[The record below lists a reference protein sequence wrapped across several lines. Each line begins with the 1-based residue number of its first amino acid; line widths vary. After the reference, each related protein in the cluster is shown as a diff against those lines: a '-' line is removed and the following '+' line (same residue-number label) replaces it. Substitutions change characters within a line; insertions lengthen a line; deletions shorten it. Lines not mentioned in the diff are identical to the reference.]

1 MTFIR
6 RGKMALLPWFVL
18 VLQGIVVI
26 ASLLG
31 YGIFS
36 SRPELLGQLGPGG
49 VAFYAWAF
57 QGFAVLNMLLGGL
70 AVVLE
75 TTQRNRPRVLFL
87 SFGAVYCVSLASELL
102 GTTYGLPFGP
112 YEYTALLGPK
122 WVDKVPLLIP
132 LSWFTMA
139 WPAWILARHKTQ
151 GLRAVLVGSALLVA
165 WDLVLDPAMSSI
177 TSYWIWGETGAYYGM
192 PWSNLFGWGVTGIV
206 LLGILAKTAPHP
218 SGSAGFALNVYAVNL
233 ALPFGFCILHG
244 YWIAVAAG
252 VASGL
257 AALILV
263 VMRRALDA
271 PDPIDSC
278 SPARPSGQIARLAKA
293 GHK

>member
-1 MTFIR
+1 VIFQKGEENMS
-6 RGKMALLPWFVL
+6 LLPWFVL
-18 VLQGIVVI
+18 ALQGVVVI

-36 SRPELLGQLGPGG
+36 SRPELLGRLGPQG

-57 QGFAVLNMLLGGL
+57 QGFAVINMILGGL

-75 TTQRNRPRVLFL
+75 TAQRNMLRTLLL
-87 SFGAVYCVSLASELL
+87 SFGAVYFVSLASELL

-112 YEYTALLGPK
+112 YEYTSLLGPK
-122 WVDKVPLLIP
+122 WFDKVPLLIP

-192 PWSNLFGWGVTGIV
+192 PWSNLFGWGVTGLV
-206 LLGILAKTAPHP
+206 LLGILCKAAPNP
-218 SGSAGFALNVYAVNL
+218 AGSPGFALSVYALNL
-233 ALPFGFCILHG
+233 ALPFGFCILRG

-252 VASGL
+252 IASAV
-257 AALILV
+257 AALVLV
-263 VMRRALDA
+263 LLRRAHDA
-271 PDPIDSC
+271 GATGSC
-278 SPARPSGQIARLAKA
+278 SPAESTGHIAPLAKA
-293 GHK
+293 RHE

>member
-1 MTFIR
+1 
-6 RGKMALLPWFVL
+6 MALLPWFVL
-18 VLQGIVVI
+18 ALQGVVVI

-31 YGIFS
+31 YGIFA
-36 SRPELLGQLGPGG
+36 SRPEMLGGLGPQG

-70 AVVLE
+70 AMVLE
-75 TTQRNRPRVLFL
+75 TAQRNTLRVLFL

-122 WVDKVPLLIP
+122 WFDKVPLLIP

-151 GLRAVLVGSALLVA
+151 GLRAVLVASALLVA

-177 TSYWIWGETGAYYGM
+177 TNYWIWGETGTYYGM
-192 PWSNLFGWGVTGIV
+192 PWSNLFGWGLTGLV
-206 LLGILAKTAPHP
+206 LLAILSKAAPNP
-218 SGSAGFALNVYAVNL
+218 AGSPGFALSVYALNL
-233 ALPFGFCILHG
+233 ALPFGFCILRG

-252 VASGL
+252 IASGA
-257 AALILV
+257 AALVLV
-263 VMRRALDA
+263 LLRRARDA
-271 PDPIDSC
+271 SREAG
-278 SPARPSGQIARLAKA
+278 SWPAAESTGHIAQWAKA
-293 GHK
+293 RQK